1 MTRQR
6 RRFRRA
12 GLLWSGLLWSGVLA
26 AGMGLA
32 TAGCSPTHALP
43 YRGPFHS
50 VLPPPDNPG
59 TRAEGEAFKKEVEQD
74 RFPNRSEVGF

>member
-6 RRFRRA
+6 RRFRR
-12 GLLWSGLLWSGVLA
+12 SGLLWSSVLA

-50 VLPPPDNPG
+50 VLPPPDNPD
-59 TRAEGEAFKKEVEQD
+59 TRGEAFKKEVEQD